1 MPLYGFRCPKCETT
15 HEEIAKM
22 DQEVRCPACDAVT
35 EKTPGNIKSYKI
47 KGDNSASITPKKFR
61 V

>member
-1 MPLYGFRCPKCETT
+1 MPMYEFKCPECGTT
-15 HEEIAKM
+15 HEEIAKV
-22 DQEVRCPACDAVT
+22 DQEVKCPKCEAVSV
-35 EKTPGNIKSYKI
+35 KSPGNIKSYKI